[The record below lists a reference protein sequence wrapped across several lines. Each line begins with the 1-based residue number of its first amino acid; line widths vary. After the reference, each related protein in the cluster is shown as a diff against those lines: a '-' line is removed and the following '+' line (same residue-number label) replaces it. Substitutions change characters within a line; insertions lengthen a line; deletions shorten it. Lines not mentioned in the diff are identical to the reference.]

1 MWPDSSRR
9 AMHKHTAVSRFTAP
23 RGQGNALN
31 TAYSGREFWVA
42 GGVKKGVLGL
52 SMDFENL
59 GVGKFNLASDT
70 WAYCGLLLRAACFT
84 GKFSPG
90 GGAGLCVDFGNLVAH
105 GRVGRSWPG
114 IDLTPGFCLRPS
126 PPVLLFSQGPQALPM
141 LKRKAGRGA
150 LNTMD
155 V

>member
-1 MWPDSSRR
+1 MGIVWAS
-9 AMHKHTAVSRFTAP
+9 
-23 RGQGNALN
+23 AL
-31 TAYSGREFWVA
+31 GR
-42 GGVKKGVLGL
+42 
-52 SMDFENL
+52 
-59 GVGKFNLASDT
+59 
-70 WAYCGLLLRAACFT
+70 LLYWEIL
-84 GKFSPG
+84 PG
-90 GGAGLCVDFGNLVAH
+90 GGGLGVDFGNLVAH

-150 LNTMD
+150 FDTMD